1 MNLYVLS
8 EKQVDYI
15 LNDIRRNGIQ
25 TEELQLN
32 LLDHICCVIENEMS
46 PENDFD
52 EIYRSV
58 LPRFFK
64 KELKEIQ
71 EETDLLLTFKNYYT
85 MKKVMLRSGMFSAI
99 AFTIG
104 AMFKIMH
111 WPGAGMML
119 VLAITSVSFVFLPI
133 FFLVKKKEVKEKK
146 EKFILGFGAFFG
158 VLFCISTM
166 FKIMHW
172 PGANMLWLIGLGVL
186 FFLFLPLYFF
196 TGIRNPETK
205 LNTILS
211 SIMILIAGGLL
222 FTLTAL
228 PGHDKDRNSATEMSF
243 KHLKETVAIVSTTNH
258 SRLQASNDSTRNE
271 NTILC
276 TKVDSLTK
284 KILNLKM
291 DLINYLSDGQK
302 ISEEDL
308 LTMNLNSGP
317 PTMYLFNHKGIPKPY
332 LSEIKTDIVKL
343 KSFIDSKYGNDKGK
357 LLSTSNVLKCD
368 GSRDIKVI
376 WEHAYF
382 YQVPLD
388 YIFRNFDQLILDIKV
403 TEASCIK

>member
-1 MNLYVLS
+1 VLS

-25 TEELQLN
+25 TEELQFN

-52 EIYRSV
+52 EMYRSV

-85 MKKVMLRSGMFSAI
+85 MKKVMLRSGIFSAV

-104 AMFKIMH
+104 ALFKIMH
-111 WPGAGMML
+111 WPGASMLL

-133 FFLVKKKEVKEKK
+133 FFLVKTKEVKEKK
-146 EKFILGFGAFFG
+146 EKFILGFGSFFG
-158 VLFCISTM
+158 VLFSISIM

-172 PGANMLWLIGLGVL
+172 PGANMLWLMGLGVL
-186 FFLFLPLYFF
+186 FFLFLPMYFF

-222 FTLTAL
+222 FTITAL
-228 PGHDKDRNSATEMSF
+228 YGTKEVENANKASYL
-243 KHLKETVAIVSTTNH
+243 HLKESVNSISVLNALKYETA
-258 SRLQASNDSTRNE
+258 
-271 NTILC
+271 
-276 TKVDSLTK
+276 VDSLKAKNEVLK
-284 KILNLKM
+284 KKTNILIGNIAKVRA
-291 DLINYLSDGQK
+291 DLNKYISNGQA
-302 ISEEDL
+302 ITEE
-308 LTMNLNSGP
+308 NLNAMKIGAGLS
-317 PTMYLFNHKGIPKPY
+317 TMYLFDDNQKPKPY
-332 LSEIKTDIVKL
+332 LSAIKSEIDAL
-343 KSFIDSKYGNDKGK
+343 KNFIDSTYGIGKSK
-357 LLSTSNVLKCD
+357 LLNTSD
-368 GSRDIKVI
+368 GVKVI
-376 WEHAYF
+376 ENEEVKSIWEKIYF
-382 YQVPLD
+382 YQVPLE
-388 YIFRNFDQLILDIKV
+388 YIYRNFDQLILDIRI
-403 TEASCIK
+403 TEANCIK

>member
-1 MNLYVLS
+1 MLS

-25 TEELQLN
+25 TEELQFN

-52 EIYRSV
+52 EMYRSV

-85 MKKVMLRSGMFSAI
+85 MKKVMLRSGIFSAV

-104 AMFKIMH
+104 ALFKIMH
-111 WPGAGMML
+111 WPGASMLL

-133 FFLVKKKEVKEKK
+133 FFLVKTKEVKEKK
-146 EKFILGFGAFFG
+146 EKFILGFGSFFG
-158 VLFCISTM
+158 VLFSISIM

-172 PGANMLWLIGLGVL
+172 PGANMLWLMGLGVL
-186 FFLFLPLYFF
+186 FFLFLPMYFF

-222 FTLTAL
+222 FTITAL
-228 PGHDKDRNSATEMSF
+228 YGTKEVENANKASYL
-243 KHLKETVAIVSTTNH
+243 HLKESVNSISVLNALKYETA
-258 SRLQASNDSTRNE
+258 
-271 NTILC
+271 
-276 TKVDSLTK
+276 VDSLKAKNEVLK
-284 KILNLKM
+284 KKTNILIGNIAKVRA
-291 DLINYLSDGQK
+291 DLNKYISNGQA
-302 ISEEDL
+302 ITEE
-308 LTMNLNSGP
+308 NLNAMKIGAGLS
-317 PTMYLFNHKGIPKPY
+317 TMYLFDDNQKPKPY
-332 LSEIKTDIVKL
+332 LSAIKSEIDAL
-343 KSFIDSKYGNDKGK
+343 KNFIDSTYGIGKSK
-357 LLSTSNVLKCD
+357 LLNTSD
-368 GSRDIKVI
+368 GVKVI
-376 WEHAYF
+376 ENEEVKSIWEKIYF
-382 YQVPLD
+382 YQVPLE
-388 YIFRNFDQLILDIKV
+388 YIYRNFDQLILDIRI
-403 TEASCIK
+403 TEANCIK